1 MSTTPKKTTALR
13 DAVNHLTD
21 VKLEQLIVGLK
32 FSTRLEQ
39 ATLHHAQA
47 EQRRRKRQAKKAAK
61 AAP

>member
-21 VKLEQLIVGLK
+21 AKLEQLIIGLK
-32 FSTRLEQ
+32 FSIRLEQ

-47 EQRRRKRQAKKAAK
+47 EQRRRRRVVKKAAI
-61 AAP
+61 AL